1 MPAVNLWAVLLAA
14 VSAFMLGGLWYGPLF
29 KNAWCREAGVDP
41 NKPNGHPAAI
51 FGGAFVLSLIAAYVF
66 ALFLGP
72 APGPHFAVGAGFA
85 AGLCWVAA
93 SFGINYLFAGR
104 SLKLF
109 LIDGGYHTL
118 QFTLYG
124 LILGLWH

>member
-1 MPAVNLWAVLLAA
+1 MPAVNVWAVLLAA

-41 NKPNGHPAAI
+41 NKPNGHPAAV

-72 APGPHFAVGAGFA
+72 APGLPNLLLDVGQGALGFTLAMASGRVVADLLAGRPPPVPMDGFDA
-85 AGLCWVAA
+85 AGHGVVA
-93 SFGINYLFAGR
+93 
-104 SLKLF
+104 
-109 LIDGGYHTL
+109 
-118 QFTLYG
+118 
-124 LILGLWH
+124 